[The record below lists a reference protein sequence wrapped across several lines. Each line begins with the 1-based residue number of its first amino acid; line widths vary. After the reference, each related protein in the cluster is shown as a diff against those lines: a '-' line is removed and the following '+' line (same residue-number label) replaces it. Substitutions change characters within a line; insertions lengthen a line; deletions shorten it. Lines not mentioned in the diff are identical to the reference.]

1 MSNRPFCMLVRA
13 VCWLV
18 GAVVAAETFLLV
30 IDANGEADD
39 VDETDSCFVTFESI
53 VVWLMQVL
61 EIGGDVSKGG
71 GEDAIMP
78 ECESIVEWEF
88 GLMMRSETVE
98 ADEESMLMVLFEF
111 DGDNCCIWLV
121 NGL

>member
-30 IDANGEADD
+30 IDANGEADV

-61 EIGGDVSKGG
+61 EIGGDVGIGG

>member
-61 EIGGDVSKGG
+61 EIGGDVGKGG